1 MKNKIIEQQL
11 KKVTTADLSNC
22 EEKDDCY
29 VYTIKKH
36 VDALLEVDSCY
47 LVKVNIKKLKSDDY
61 SYLVNFN
68 KVNICPEHEYMKI
81 DVLKKMATMFQVNGI
96 YYDDVNKK
104 DLDASW
110 SGWLPQDVIQII
122 SKL

>member
-1 MKNKIIEQQL
+1 MKNKIVEQQL

-22 EEKDDCY
+22 KEEDDCY

-36 VDALLEVDSCY
+36 VDAVLEIDCCY
-47 LVKVNIKKLKSDDY
+47 LVKIDLKKLSSDDY

-68 KVNICPEHEYMKI
+68 KVNVYPESEYMKI
-81 DVLKKMATMFQVNGI
+81 DVLRKMATMFQINGI
-96 YYDDVNKK
+96 YYDNENKK
-104 DLDASW
+104 DLDKSW
-110 SGWLPQDVIQII
+110 SGWLPQDVIKIV